1 MISLNK
7 NNASIYDK
15 IYSKVNSIVYD
26 KIDHNVYM
34 YVNNI
39 LGISG
44 STEIEAIKR
53 SLKYTSL
60 KKLI

>member
-53 SLKYTSL
+53 SLRYTSL